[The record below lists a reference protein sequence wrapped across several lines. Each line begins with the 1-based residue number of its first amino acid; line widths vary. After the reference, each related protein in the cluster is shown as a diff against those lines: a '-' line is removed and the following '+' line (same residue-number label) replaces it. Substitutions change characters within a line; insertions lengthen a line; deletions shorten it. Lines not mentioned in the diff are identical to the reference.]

1 MSGRKVSRVG
11 GTPRQRRGR
20 HLRWSILVASAAI
33 LAACTV
39 PTTPPTNPP
48 PSTLGSN
55 PDLAPQADVAAYSGP
70 GPYAAGVTTVEIEPG
85 RRAEIWYPAP
95 AASAVGQSPDVYHM
109 RDFISPFLQQLLKP
123 EVDPTFTTTAYRGLP
138 VAGGGPFPLVL
149 FSHGFAGYRLQST
162 FLTAHLATWGFVVI
176 SPDYFERGLQSL
188 FGTPPAP
195 NRSDQEVA
203 QLAVDAAIAQN
214 TGADDLHGKID
225 TTRLFP
231 VGHSAGGSETTQL
244 AARTDVQSWIALSS
258 GYSTSSALPVAMADP
273 NKAAMWI
280 VGAQDGVA
288 QPSGVRTA
296 YDYTAGPA
304 KLIVIPQTGHLNGM
318 SDICEIARDQGG
330 IVGLAISAGLP
341 IPDFLA
347 ALGRDGCPSPPFALS
362 SAVWPITRHFVTA
375 ELRYRAGLDPQPVGL
390 GAGVVNQFGA
400 IVPEYQHTP

>member
-1 MSGRKVSRVG
+1 MRGRSSVHGDRYGTSGR
-11 GTPRQRRGR
+11 RRRLR
-20 HLRWSILVASAAI
+20 HAVLASITVA

-39 PTTPPTNPP
+39 PTTPPPNPP
-48 PSTLGSN
+48 PSTLGTN
-55 PDLAPQADVAAYSGP
+55 PDMAPQADVAAYAGP
-70 GPYAAGVTTVEIEPG
+70 GPYAAGVTTVDIEPG
-85 RRAEIWYPAP
+85 RKAEIWYPAP
-95 AASAVGQSPDVYHM
+95 ADSTSGKSPDVYHM

-123 EVDPTFTTTAYRGLP
+123 DVDPTFTTAAFRGLP
-138 VAGGGPFPLVL
+138 VADGGPFPLVL
-149 FSHGFAGYRLQST
+149 FSHGFAGYRLQSSV
-162 FLTAHLATWGFVVI
+162 LTAHLATWGFVVI

-188 FGTPPAP
+188 LGTPPAAQHT
-195 NRSDQEVA
+195 DDYVA

-225 TTRLFP
+225 TSRLFP
-231 VGHSAGGSETTQL
+231 VGHSAGGSETTRL

-258 GYSTSSALPVAMADP
+258 GYSTSSALPAAMADP

-280 VGAQDGVA
+280 VGADDGVA
-288 QPSGVRTA
+288 QPNGVRTA

-304 KLIVIPQTGHLNGM
+304 KLVVIPKSGHLNAM

-347 ALGRDGCPSPPFALS
+347 ALGRDGCLSPPNALS
-362 SAVWPITRHFVTA
+362 QDVWPVTNHFVTA

-390 GAGVVNQFGA
+390 GAGVVNQFGS